1 MILPMPSCLRTA
13 CPPDIMDNSLKSYTS
28 SSIKCMTQHQFI
40 PHLFLD
46 VPGCCETL
54 LDSNRSAH
62 CRKLAKSTN
71 CEIAS
76 NCDPSQGRSISLIT
90 RVNPFPGWG
99 HAWTRKMTPSIPIF
113 RNEINALAGR
123 WRDRHVVGVYQCVWV
138 ASHSRRAFL
147 HGDLGTSIFHV
158 GNDRPASHPDR
169 ITTHARSA
177 PGAQPAPG
185 RSVGRSLCALYCASL
200 SLNTNSASS

>member
-1 MILPMPSCLRTA
+1 MYYDSGVTDLNERWGTSPSGFPVDEIDPAHASRRPAPGLPSSAPNMILPMPSCLRTA

-138 ASHSRRAFL
+138 
-147 HGDLGTSIFHV
+147 
-158 GNDRPASHPDR
+158 
-169 ITTHARSA
+169 
-177 PGAQPAPG
+177 
-185 RSVGRSLCALYCASL
+185 SVRL
-200 SLNTNSASS
+200 S